1 MIFKYK
7 HSIPTPYANYSGDAV
22 PGRQI
27 NTLARH
33 FYLRFTIRAL
43 IYSFLFLPMF
53 GLQVTGTFSLSFSL
67 IFIYIL
73 IAILILNNLEKFNYP
88 NIFFL
93 VLLYFSGIFAI
104 LSSNH
109 WAVSL
114 PSYSLLLVLYFPVF
128 FRMRQTQVAAEA
140 YSLAIGCFLSASRVL
155 AVIGIV
161 QFAAQF
167 LIRSPFIFDIS
178 PLFPQFLLT
187 TGNFNTVIDAGGFF
201 KANGLFQREPSG
213 LSGWMAI
220 AIIVEYANRRRIW
233 NLALYSAAIL
243 CSFSGTGMLILL
255 FAYLLP
261 MNLKDL
267 LRGIFFLLVG
277 SLVFLIVDTY
287 LVDGYFSG
295 RATEFAR
302 VGTSA
307 YARFV
312 APMQVV
318 LGGMQSTDTLIFGN
332 GPGTYR
338 PSVSVLSAP
347 WEIHDPTWAKLIFEY
362 GLVGTFSAFGFM
374 IAALSSARGP
384 VELKVGYF
392 YAWLASGGQLLA
404 QNFLAS
410 IFILLALWSMGK
422 RGRVHDR

>member
-1 MIFKYK
+1 MVFKYK
-7 HSIPTPYANYSGDAV
+7 HSISAPYASYSGDAV
-22 PGRQI
+22 PGKQVG
-27 NTLARH
+27 TLARH
-33 FYLRFTIRAL
+33 YYLRLTIRAL

-67 IFIYIL
+67 IFIYVL
-73 IAILILNNLEKFNYP
+73 VAILILNNFIKFNYP

-93 VLLYFSGIFAI
+93 VLLYLSGVFAI

-114 PSYSLLLVLYFPVF
+114 PSYSLLLVLYFPFF
-128 FRMRQTQVAAEA
+128 FRMRQTQVATEA
-140 YSLAIGCFLSASRVL
+140 YSLAIGCFLSASKVL
-155 AVIGIV
+155 AVIGIL

-167 LIRSPFIFDIS
+167 VIRSPLIFDIS

-187 TGNFNTVIDAGGFF
+187 TGNFNTVIDAGGFY

-220 AIIVEYANRRRIW
+220 AIIVEYANRRRIV
-233 NLALYSAAIL
+233 NLALYSTAIL

-255 FAYLLP
+255 FAYLIP

-267 LRGIFFLLVG
+267 LRGLLFLLVG
-277 SLVFLIVDTY
+277 SLLFVIVDTY

-318 LGGMQSTDTLIFGN
+318 LGGMQSADTLIFGN

-338 PSVSVLSAP
+338 PSVSVLSAT

-362 GLVGTFSAFGFM
+362 GLVGAFSAFGFM
-374 IAALSSARGP
+374 VAALSGARGP

-410 IFILLALWSMGK
+410 MFILLALWSMGK
-422 RGRVHDR
+422 RGRVHDW